1 MAPGMLRCRPQPSQG
16 AHTPEVRL
24 RELIHERCPVLAGHR
39 CLQTLAR
46 GRKRGTET
54 RDGDE
59 AWTPKIVRRIRCSD
73 ITGQL
78 LEGLTT

>member
-1 MAPGMLRCRPQPSQG
+1 MAPGMFRGRPQPSQG

-24 RELIHERCPVLAGHR
+24 RRLDSSVKPGTSRASLFADACQR
-39 CLQTLAR
+39 
-46 GRKRGTET
+46 TET

-73 ITGQL
+73 ISGQL
-78 LEGLTT
+78 LEGLAT